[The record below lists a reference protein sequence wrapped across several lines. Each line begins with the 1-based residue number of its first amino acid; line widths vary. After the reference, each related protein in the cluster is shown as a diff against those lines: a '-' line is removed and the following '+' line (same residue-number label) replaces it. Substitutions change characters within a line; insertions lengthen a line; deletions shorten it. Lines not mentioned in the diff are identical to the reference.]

1 MPDKISRR
9 TAIAGMSATPFVASC
24 NGINA
29 APFDAQVIVIGAGL
43 AGLYTASLLALE
55 GVDVLVLEA
64 SQRIGGR
71 LHTIDHGDGIR
82 TEAGGEEVGAGYA
95 RMRAVAGA
103 LGVNIAPG
111 ATSRPEMALHYKGN
125 LISPQDWP
133 SATANPMPERYK
145 AATPG
150 SLLGQ
155 LAYKQNP
162 LKAADDW
169 RNVAQAD
176 VSAYDWLKQQGLQ
189 EAVISQVD
197 LTLNGT
203 DVRSYSM
210 ANLFRSLV
218 LFQQDRQFGASGSIE
233 GGSQRLPEAMA
244 KALPRAVQTGQSVQ
258 AITVNDGSVTIETS
272 QRRFKA
278 RTCVAAV
285 AFPVLRSM
293 AVDAPL
299 TPLQRAAIAQLPYT
313 AIVQLHFK
321 ATQAFWE
328 TDGMPASMWSDGHLE
343 RVFASQDASGK
354 PNGWMRAW
362 INGAAATALSARTD
376 SALEALC
383 RAEMLRL
390 RPDSKGDIEA
400 LKIIRWTQE
409 NPLAG
414 GAYMHW
420 APGQIA
426 RWAGR
431 MGAPAGQLYFAGE
444 HLSHLHTG
452 MEGAMESAEQTAF
465 AILNA

>member
-1 MPDKISRR
+1 VPLIAACQRIS
-9 TAIAGMSATPFVASC
+9 
-24 NGINA
+24 A
-29 APFDAQVIVIGAGL
+29 APFDAEVIVIGAGL
-43 AGLYTASLLALE
+43 AGLYTAYLLASE
-55 GVDVLVLEA
+55 GVDALVLEA
-64 SQRIGGR
+64 SDRIGGR
-71 LHTIDHGDGIR
+71 LYTIEHGAGIR

-103 LGVNIAPG
+103 LGVDIAPG
-111 ATSRPEMALHYKGN
+111 SGSRPSMALHYKGR
-125 LISPQDWP
+125 LIPAEDWE
-133 SATANPMPERYK
+133 TASVNPMPERYK
-145 AATPG
+145 ATTPG
-150 SLLGQ
+150 ALLGR
-155 LAYKQNP
+155 LAFGQNP

-169 RNVAQAD
+169 RNVSQAD
-176 VSAYDWLKQQGLQ
+176 ISAYDWLKQQGLP
-189 EAVISQVD
+189 EAVISDVN

-218 LFQQDRQFGASGSIE
+218 LFQQDRQFGASGSIA

-244 KALPRAVQTGQSVQ
+244 RALPRAVQTGQSVRSIHGQ
-258 AITVNDGSVTIETS
+258 DDAVIVETAK
-272 QRRFKA
+272 RRFKA
-278 RTCVAAV
+278 RCCVAAV
-285 AFPVLRSM
+285 PFPVLRSM
-293 AVDAPL
+293 DVDAPL
-299 TPLQRAAIAQLPYT
+299 SQRQRKAIAQLPYT

-321 ATQAFWE
+321 AAQPYWE
-328 TDGMPASMWSDGHLE
+328 SDSLPASMWSDGPLE
-343 RVFASQDASGK
+343 RVFASQDAGGA

-362 INGAAATALSARTD
+362 INGARAAALGAR
-376 SALEALC
+376 SNGELEALC

-390 RPDSKGDIEA
+390 RPASKGAIEDF
-400 LKIIRWTQE
+400 KVIRWTQD

-431 MGAPAGQLYFAGE
+431 MGARAGQLYFAGE
-444 HLSHLHTG
+444 HLSYLHTG